1 MAVDADIRT
10 LILEGELVPGQRLIE
25 SELVERFGASRA
37 AVRDAFGRLEG
48 EGLVER
54 VQNRGARVRVIPFD
68 EAIEITEV
76 RRALES
82 LCARKAAERITD
94 DEIAELRGVATQM
107 VDAATSGDVGE
118 YAMLNRQLHAR
129 IHEIS
134 GQRTART
141 LIVRLRGQL
150 VRHQYRLAMKP
161 GRPAKSV
168 KEHVAI
174 VEAICARDR
183 SAAEAAMAAHIDSVL
198 DAMRETNRAA
208 TEAAAAVL

>member
-1 MAVDADIRT
+1 MAVDADIRA

-25 SELVERFGASRA
+25 SELVERFAASRA

-82 LCARKAAERITD
+82 LCAGKAAEHVTD
-94 DEIAELRGVATQM
+94 AEIAELRGVAGQM
-107 VDAATSGDVGE
+107 DAAATSGDVGE
-118 YAMLNRQLHAR
+118 YAMLNRRLHAR

-168 KEHVAI
+168 KEHMAI
-174 VEAICARDR
+174 VEAICGRDR
-183 SAAEAAMAAHIDSVL
+183 GAAEAAMAAHIDSVL
-198 DAMRETNRAA
+198 EAMRETNRTA
-208 TEAAAAVL
+208 TEGAAAAS

>member
-82 LCARKAAERITD
+82 LCAGKAAERVTD
-94 DEIAELRGVATQM
+94 DQIAELRGFAAQM
-107 VDAATSGDVGE
+107 LDAASSGDVGE
-118 YAMLNRQLHAR
+118 YGMLNRRLHAR
-129 IHEIS
+129 VHEIS
-134 GQRTART
+134 GQHTART
-141 LIVRLRGQL
+141 LIARLRGQL

-168 KEHVAI
+168 KEHTAI
-174 VEAICARDR
+174 VDAICARDR
-183 SAAEAAMAAHIDSVL
+183 AAAEAAMATHIDSVL

-208 TEAAAAVL
+208 TEEAAAVL

>member
-1 MAVDADIRT
+1 MAVDADIRA

-82 LCARKAAERITD
+82 LCAGKAAERVTD
-94 DEIAELRGVATQM
+94 DEIAELRGIAAQM
-107 VDAATSGDVGE
+107 KDAAGSGDVGE
-118 YAMLNRQLHAR
+118 YGLLNRRLHAC

-134 GQRTART
+134 GQGTARA
-141 LIVRLRGQL
+141 LIARLRGQI

-168 KEHVAI
+168 EEHIAI
-174 VEAICARDR
+174 VDAICARDR
-183 SAAEAAMAAHIDSVL
+183 VAAEAAMAAHIDSVL
-198 DAMRETNRAA
+198 AAMRQTNRAA
-208 TEAAAAVL
+208 TEEAAAAL